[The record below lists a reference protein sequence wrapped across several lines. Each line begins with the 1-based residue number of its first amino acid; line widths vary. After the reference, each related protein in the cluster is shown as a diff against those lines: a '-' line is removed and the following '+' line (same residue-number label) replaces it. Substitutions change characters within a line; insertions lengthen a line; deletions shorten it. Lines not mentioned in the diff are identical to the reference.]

1 MLRQPISKALYG
13 KVIMWESFDP
23 NDWES
28 LPHLSGRVA
37 TEDDVKNG
45 VAVFYIPEGSFALN
59 AMLPTC
65 VIQIDEETGERTPA
79 VVIQA
84 EQAGEQVYLG
94 LRYLTGGNGIC
105 GLDEVEQLEEP
116 NEEFAI

>member
-1 MLRQPISKALYG
+1 
-13 KVIMWESFDP
+13 
-23 NDWES
+23 
-28 LPHLSGRVA
+28 
-37 TEDDVKNG
+37 
-45 VAVFYIPEGSFALN
+45 
-59 AMLPTC
+59 MLPTC

-84 EQAGEQVYLG
+84 EQAGDQVYLG
-94 LRYLTGGNGIC
+94 LRCLTGGNGIC